1 MKQTILTIAFAVL
14 PIALTA
20 QTPDTL
26 TIGEA
31 QYRITYQA
39 KAVKDTTRVPYVYHD
54 DEMRLDI
61 AANGLSKFYSRSKE
75 LRDSVLRLQIQLGA
89 GIDFRK
95 APKAGMLA
103 WTLYRNY
110 PEQGKTLMLDQM
122 MMTSCQ
128 MEEEMEV
135 PEWTL
140 VPDSVKEILGYTCQ
154 LATTQFKGRKWSAW
168 YTEDIPL
175 DCGPWKLCGLPGLIL
190 SAYDSQRQ
198 FIFEGAGLEQ
208 VSAPITFIKSQREK
222 MSMKDFRKL
231 QNSYDPNDAIRQHI
245 AGGGEVIVRD
255 ANGNKIERLKK
266 PKFNNIER

>member
-1 MKQTILTIAFAVL
+1 MKKVCITIMLA
-14 PIALTA
+14 ALVGTSSA

-26 TIGEA
+26 TIGQA

-39 KAVKDTTRVPYVYHD
+39 KAVKDTTKVPYYYHL

-61 AANGLSKFYSRSKE
+61 AANGLSKFYSHSKE
-75 LRDSVLRLQIQLGA
+75 MRDSVLRQQIQFGA
-89 GIDFRK
+89 AIDFTK
-95 APKAGMLA
+95 APKAGILA
-103 WTLYRNY
+103 WTFFRNY
-110 PEQGKTLMLDQM
+110 PQKGKTLMLDQM

-128 MEEEMEV
+128 MEEKMEE

-140 VPDSVKEILGYTCQ
+140 VPDSTKEILGYQCQ
-154 LATTQFKGRKWSAW
+154 LATTQFKGREWNAW

-175 DCGPWKLCGLPGLIL
+175 NCGPWKLCGLPGLIL
-190 SAYDSQRQ
+190 SAYDSQHQ

-208 VSAPITFIKSQREK
+208 VSAPITFVKSQREK
-222 MSMKDFRKL
+222 MSIKDFRKL
-231 QNSYDPNDAIRQHI
+231 QNSYDPNDAIKQHI

-255 ANGNKIERLKK
+255 ANGNKIEKLKK